1 MRSLFLKIFL
11 SFWLALALSVVLAIL
26 VTLAMR
32 PQRDSATWEA
42 LRAKALTEAVQAYEQ
57 GGEPVVREYL
67 EDLEQSH
74 HVRAFLFDEQG
85 NELSQRPAPPWAERI
100 ARGRAM
106 RRPPGFWAKWMPER
120 FMRQSTTGA
129 SGRPFTLVIE
139 LPPGPRL
146 FFGPHGVPGLGLLI
160 AIVSSGVVSYV
171 LARYLTAP
179 VVRLRTATQQLA
191 AGDLTARAEA
201 PPKRRRDEIAEL
213 VRDFNGM
220 APLVGHRVELIVREE
235 TSTELQLSDPS
246 FVQCFVICN
255 KVGEWLTGNLLGPIV
270 VNAQNRLLNDVS
282 HELRSPLAR
291 LNVALG
297 LARQRTGPEAQGA
310 LERIERE
317 AERLNELIGRLLEIA
332 RLESGEEVQ
341 KSAVNLAEML
351 HEICKDADFEAQSRN
366 CRVKCVIADACIV
379 MGHAR
384 LLHSA
389 IENVVRNAT
398 RYTREGTE
406 VEIRLEKAQDAK
418 GAEAVVRVADSGP
431 GVPEETLH
439 KLFRP
444 FYRLDDARN
453 RQTGGVGL
461 GLAITERTVR
471 LHGGR
476 VKAANRP
483 EGGLIVEIRLPLA
496 PVAAT
501 ESSVEK
507 MSVPAQG

>member
-42 LRAKALTEAVQAYEQ
+42 LRAKALGEAVQAYEQ
-57 GGEPVVREYL
+57 GGEPQVREYL

-100 ARGRAM
+100 ARARAM
-106 RRPPGFWAKWMPER
+106 RRSPGFWAKWMPER

-129 SGRPFTLVIE
+129 SGRQFTLVIE

-220 APLVGHRVELIVREE
+220 AARLEDL
-235 TSTELQLSDPS
+235 
-246 FVQCFVICN
+246 
-255 KVGEWLTGNLLGPIV
+255 

-379 MGHAR
+379 MDHAG

-389 IENVVRNAT
+389 MENVVRNAT

-418 GAEAVVRVADSGP
+418 GPEAVVRVADSGP

-439 KLFRP
+439 KL
-444 FYRLDDARN
+444 
-453 RQTGGVGL
+453 
-461 GLAITERTVR
+461 
-471 LHGGR
+471 
-476 VKAANRP
+476 
-483 EGGLIVEIRLPLA
+483 
-496 PVAAT
+496 
-501 ESSVEK
+501 
-507 MSVPAQG
+507 

>member
-57 GGEPVVREYL
+57 GGEQQLREYL

-129 SGRPFTLVIE
+129 SGRQFTLVIE

-220 APLVGHRVELIVREE
+220 AAR
-235 TSTELQLSDPS
+235 LQDL
-246 FVQCFVICN
+246 
-255 KVGEWLTGNLLGPIV
+255 
-270 VNAQNRLLNDVS
+270 VNAQSRLLNDVS

-317 AERLNELIGRLLEIA
+317 AERLNELIGRLLAIA
-332 RLESGEEVQ
+332 RLESSEEAIQ
-341 KSAVNLAEML
+341 KSAVNFGEML
-351 HEICKDADFEAQSRN
+351 HKICKDADYEAQSRN

-379 MGHAR
+379 MGHAG

-406 VEIRLEKAQDAK
+406 VEIRLKKAQDAK
-418 GAEAVVRVADSGP
+418 GSEAVVRVTDSGP
-431 GVPEETLH
+431 GVPEEALH

-471 LHGGR
+471 LHGGK

-507 MSVPAQG
+507 MSMPAQG

>member
-106 RRPPGFWAKWMPER
+106 RRSPGFWAKWMPER

-160 AIVSSGVVSYV
+160 AIVSSGVVSYF

-220 APLVGHRVELIVREE
+220 AARLEDL
-235 TSTELQLSDPS
+235 
-246 FVQCFVICN
+246 
-255 KVGEWLTGNLLGPIV
+255 

-317 AERLNELIGRLLEIA
+317 AERLNELIGRLLAIA
-332 RLESGEEVQ
+332 RLESGEEAIQ
-341 KSAVNLAEML
+341 KSAVNLEEML
-351 HEICKDADFEAQSRN
+351 HEICKDADFEAQNRN

-379 MGHAR
+379 MGHAG

-418 GAEAVVRVADSGP
+418 GSEAVVRVTDSGP

-483 EGGLIVEIRLPLA
+483 QGGLIVEIRLPLA
-496 PVAAT
+496 PRAAT

-507 MSVPAQG
+507 MSVPAEG

>member
-1 MRSLFLKIFL
+1 MRSLFLKIFV

-106 RRPPGFWAKWMPER
+106 RRSPGFWAKWMPER

-129 SGRPFTLVIE
+129 SGRQFTLVIE

-220 APLVGHRVELIVREE
+220 AARLEDL
-235 TSTELQLSDPS
+235 
-246 FVQCFVICN
+246 
-255 KVGEWLTGNLLGPIV
+255 

-317 AERLNELIGRLLEIA
+317 AERLNELIGRLLAIA
-332 RLESGEEVQ
+332 RLESGEEAIQ
-341 KSAVNLAEML
+341 KSAVNLEEML
-351 HEICKDADFEAQSRN
+351 HEICKDADFEAQNRN

-379 MGHAR
+379 MGHAG

-418 GAEAVVRVADSGP
+418 GPEAVVRVADSGP
-431 GVPEETLH
+431 GVPEEALH

-483 EGGLIVEIRLPLA
+483 QGGLIVEIRLPLA
-496 PVAAT
+496 PRAAT

-507 MSVPAQG
+507 MSVPAEG

>member
-160 AIVSSGVVSYV
+160 AIVSSGVVSYF

-220 APLVGHRVELIVREE
+220 AARLEDL
-235 TSTELQLSDPS
+235 
-246 FVQCFVICN
+246 
-255 KVGEWLTGNLLGPIV
+255 

-317 AERLNELIGRLLEIA
+317 AERLNELIGRLLAIA
-332 RLESGEEVQ
+332 RLESGEEAIQ
-341 KSAVNLAEML
+341 KSAVNLEEML

-418 GAEAVVRVADSGP
+418 GSEAVVRVTDSGP

-483 EGGLIVEIRLPLA
+483 QGGLIVEIRLPLA
-496 PVAAT
+496 PRAAT

-507 MSVPAQG
+507 MSVPAEG

>member
-160 AIVSSGVVSYV
+160 AIVSSGVVSYF

-220 APLVGHRVELIVREE
+220 AARLEDL
-235 TSTELQLSDPS
+235 
-246 FVQCFVICN
+246 
-255 KVGEWLTGNLLGPIV
+255 

-317 AERLNELIGRLLEIA
+317 AERLNELIGRLLAIA
-332 RLESGEEVQ
+332 RLESGEEAMQ
-341 KSAVNLAEML
+341 RSAVNLGGML

-366 CRVKCVIADACIV
+366 CRVECVIADACVV
-379 MGHAR
+379 MGHAG

-389 IENVVRNAT
+389 MENVVRNAT

-418 GAEAVVRVADSGP
+418 GPEAVVRVADSGP
-431 GVPEETLH
+431 GVPEEALH

-461 GLAITERTVR
+461 GLAITDRTVR

>member
-11 SFWLALALSVVLAIL
+11 SFWLALTLSVVLAIL

-42 LRAKALTEAVQAYEQ
+42 LRTKALTETVQAYEQ
-57 GGEPVVREYL
+57 GGEPQVREYL

-106 RRPPGFWAKWMPER
+106 RRSPGFWAKWMPER
-120 FMRQSTTGA
+120 FMRQSTTGT
-129 SGRPFTLVIE
+129 SGRQFTLVIE

-220 APLVGHRVELIVREE
+220 AARLEDL
-235 TSTELQLSDPS
+235 
-246 FVQCFVICN
+246 
-255 KVGEWLTGNLLGPIV
+255 

-317 AERLNELIGRLLEIA
+317 AERLNELIGRLLAIA
-332 RLESGEEVQ
+332 RLESGEEAIQ
-341 KSAVNLAEML
+341 KSAVNLEEML

-379 MGHAR
+379 MEHAG

-406 VEIRLEKAQDAK
+406 VEIRLKKAQDAK
-418 GAEAVVRVADSGP
+418 GSEAVVRVTDSGP
-431 GVPEETLH
+431 GVPEEALH

-496 PVAAT
+496 PLAAT

-507 MSVPAQG
+507 MSVPAEG

>member
-1 MRSLFLKIFL
+1 MRSLFLKIFV

-42 LRAKALTEAVQAYEQ
+42 LRAKALGEAVQAYEQ
-57 GGEPVVREYL
+57 GGEPQVREYL

-129 SGRPFTLVIE
+129 SGRQFTLVIE

-160 AIVSSGVVSYV
+160 AIVSSGVVSYF

-220 APLVGHRVELIVREE
+220 AARLEDL
-235 TSTELQLSDPS
+235 
-246 FVQCFVICN
+246 
-255 KVGEWLTGNLLGPIV
+255 

-317 AERLNELIGRLLEIA
+317 AERLNELIGRLLAIA
-332 RLESGEEVQ
+332 RLESGEEAVQ
-341 KSAVNLAEML
+341 KSAVNLEEML

-379 MGHAR
+379 MGHAG

-398 RYTREGTE
+398 RYTLEGTE
-406 VEIRLEKAQDAK
+406 VEIRLEKAQDAN
-418 GAEAVVRVADSGP
+418 GAEAVVRVTDSGP
-431 GVPEETLH
+431 GVPEEDLH

>member
-1 MRSLFLKIFL
+1 MRSLFLKIFV

-106 RRPPGFWAKWMPER
+106 RRSPGFWAKWMPER

-129 SGRPFTLVIE
+129 SGRQFTLVIE

-220 APLVGHRVELIVREE
+220 AARLEDL
-235 TSTELQLSDPS
+235 
-246 FVQCFVICN
+246 
-255 KVGEWLTGNLLGPIV
+255 

-317 AERLNELIGRLLEIA
+317 AERLNELIGRLLAIA
-332 RLESGEEVQ
+332 RLESGEEAMQ
-341 KSAVNLAEML
+341 RSAVNLGGML

-366 CRVKCVIADACIV
+366 CRVKCVIADACVV
-379 MGHAR
+379 MGHAG

-389 IENVVRNAT
+389 MENVVRNAT

-418 GAEAVVRVADSGP
+418 GSEAVVRVTDSGP

>member
-1 MRSLFLKIFL
+1 MRSLFLKIFV

-42 LRAKALTEAVQAYEQ
+42 LRAKALGEAVQAYEQ
-57 GGEPVVREYL
+57 GGEPQVREYL

-129 SGRPFTLVIE
+129 SGRQFTLVIE

-160 AIVSSGVVSYV
+160 AIVSSGVVSFV

-220 APLVGHRVELIVREE
+220 AARLEDL
-235 TSTELQLSDPS
+235 
-246 FVQCFVICN
+246 
-255 KVGEWLTGNLLGPIV
+255 

-317 AERLNELIGRLLEIA
+317 AERLNELIGRLLAIA
-332 RLESGEEVQ
+332 RLESGEEAVQ
-341 KSAVNLAEML
+341 KSAVNLEEML

-379 MGHAR
+379 MGHAG

-398 RYTREGTE
+398 RYTLEGTE
-406 VEIRLEKAQDAK
+406 VEIRLEKAQDAN
-418 GAEAVVRVADSGP
+418 GAEAVVRVTDSGP
-431 GVPEETLH
+431 GVPEEDLH

>member
-57 GGEPVVREYL
+57 GGEPQAREYL

-129 SGRPFTLVIE
+129 GRPFTLVIE

-160 AIVSSGVVSYV
+160 AIVSSGVVSYF

-220 APLVGHRVELIVREE
+220 AARLEDL
-235 TSTELQLSDPS
+235 
-246 FVQCFVICN
+246 
-255 KVGEWLTGNLLGPIV
+255 

-317 AERLNELIGRLLEIA
+317 AERLNELIGRLLAIA
-332 RLESGEEVQ
+332 RLESGEEAVQ
-341 KSAVNLAEML
+341 KSAVNLEEML

-379 MGHAR
+379 MGHAG

-398 RYTREGTE
+398 RYTLEGTE
-406 VEIRLEKAQDAK
+406 VEIRLEKAQDAN
-418 GAEAVVRVADSGP
+418 GAEAVVRVTDSGP
-431 GVPEETLH
+431 GVPEEALH

>member
-129 SGRPFTLVIE
+129 SGRQFTLVIE

-220 APLVGHRVELIVREE
+220 AARLEDL
-235 TSTELQLSDPS
+235 
-246 FVQCFVICN
+246 
-255 KVGEWLTGNLLGPIV
+255 

-317 AERLNELIGRLLEIA
+317 AERLNELIGRLLAIA
-332 RLESGEEVQ
+332 RLESGEEAVQ
-341 KSAVNLAEML
+341 KSAVNLEEML

-379 MGHAR
+379 MGHAG

-406 VEIRLEKAQDAK
+406 VEIRLEKAQDAN
-418 GAEAVVRVADSGP
+418 GAEAVVRVTDSGP
-431 GVPEETLH
+431 GVPEEDLH

>member
-57 GGEPVVREYL
+57 GGEPQAREYL

-129 SGRPFTLVIE
+129 SGRQFTLVIE

-160 AIVSSGVVSYV
+160 AIVSSGVVSYF

-220 APLVGHRVELIVREE
+220 AARLEDL
-235 TSTELQLSDPS
+235 
-246 FVQCFVICN
+246 
-255 KVGEWLTGNLLGPIV
+255 

-317 AERLNELIGRLLEIA
+317 AERLNELIGRLLAIA
-332 RLESGEEVQ
+332 RLESGEEAVQ
-341 KSAVNLAEML
+341 KSAVNLEEML

>member
-57 GGEPVVREYL
+57 GGEPQVRDYL
-67 EDLEQSH
+67 EDLAQSH
-74 HVRAFLFDEQG
+74 HVHAFLFDEQG

-120 FMRQSTTGA
+120 FMRQSTTGD
-129 SGRPFTLVIE
+129 SGRQFTLVIE
-139 LPPGPRL
+139 LPPGPRI

-160 AIVSSGVVSYV
+160 AIVSSGVVSYF

-220 APLVGHRVELIVREE
+220 AARLEDL
-235 TSTELQLSDPS
+235 
-246 FVQCFVICN
+246 
-255 KVGEWLTGNLLGPIV
+255 

-317 AERLNELIGRLLEIA
+317 AERLNELIGRLLTIA
-332 RLESGEEVQ
+332 RLESGEEAVQ
-341 KSAVNLAEML
+341 KSAVNLEEML

-418 GAEAVVRVADSGP
+418 GAEAVVRVTDSGP
-431 GVPEETLH
+431 GVPEEVLD

-507 MSVPAQG
+507 MSVPAQC

>member
-1 MRSLFLKIFL
+1 MRSLFLKIFV

-129 SGRPFTLVIE
+129 SGRQFTLVIE

-220 APLVGHRVELIVREE
+220 AARLEDL
-235 TSTELQLSDPS
+235 
-246 FVQCFVICN
+246 
-255 KVGEWLTGNLLGPIV
+255 

-317 AERLNELIGRLLEIA
+317 AERLNELIGRLLAIA
-332 RLESGEEVQ
+332 RLESGEEAMQ
-341 KSAVNLAEML
+341 RSAVNLGGML

-366 CRVKCVIADACIV
+366 CRVKCVIADACVV
-379 MGHAR
+379 MGHAG

-389 IENVVRNAT
+389 MENVVRNAT

-418 GAEAVVRVADSGP
+418 GPEAVVRVADSGP
-431 GVPEETLH
+431 GVPEEALH

>member
-160 AIVSSGVVSYV
+160 AIVSSGVVSYF

-220 APLVGHRVELIVREE
+220 AARLEDL
-235 TSTELQLSDPS
+235 
-246 FVQCFVICN
+246 
-255 KVGEWLTGNLLGPIV
+255 

-406 VEIRLEKAQDAK
+406 VEIRLEKAQDAN
-418 GAEAVVRVADSGP
+418 GAEAVVRVTDSGP
-431 GVPEETLH
+431 GVPEEDLH

>member
-57 GGEPVVREYL
+57 GGEPQAREYL

-220 APLVGHRVELIVREE
+220 AARLEDL
-235 TSTELQLSDPS
+235 
-246 FVQCFVICN
+246 
-255 KVGEWLTGNLLGPIV
+255 

-351 HEICKDADFEAQSRN
+351 HEICKDADFEAQNRN

-379 MGHAR
+379 MGHAG

-418 GAEAVVRVADSGP
+418 GSEAVVRVTDSGP
-431 GVPEETLH
+431 GVPEEDLH

-501 ESSVEK
+501 GSSVEK
-507 MSVPAQG
+507 VSVPAQG

>member
-106 RRPPGFWAKWMPER
+106 RRSPGFWAKWMPER

-129 SGRPFTLVIE
+129 SGRQFTLVIE

-220 APLVGHRVELIVREE
+220 AARLEDL
-235 TSTELQLSDPS
+235 
-246 FVQCFVICN
+246 
-255 KVGEWLTGNLLGPIV
+255 

-317 AERLNELIGRLLEIA
+317 AERLNELIGRLLAIA
-332 RLESGEEVQ
+332 RLESGEEAMQ
-341 KSAVNLAEML
+341 RSAVNLGGML

-366 CRVKCVIADACIV
+366 CRVKCVIADACVV
-379 MGHAR
+379 MGHAG

-389 IENVVRNAT
+389 MENVVRNAT

-418 GAEAVVRVADSGP
+418 GPEAVVRVADSGP
-431 GVPEETLH
+431 GVPEEALH

-496 PVAAT
+496 PRAAT

-507 MSVPAQG
+507 MSVPAEG

>member
-160 AIVSSGVVSYV
+160 AIVSSGVVSYF

-220 APLVGHRVELIVREE
+220 AARLEDL
-235 TSTELQLSDPS
+235 
-246 FVQCFVICN
+246 
-255 KVGEWLTGNLLGPIV
+255 

-317 AERLNELIGRLLEIA
+317 AERLNELIGRLLAIA
-332 RLESGEEVQ
+332 RLESGEEAIQ
-341 KSAVNLAEML
+341 KSAVNLEEML

-406 VEIRLEKAQDAK
+406 VEIRLEKAQDAN
-418 GAEAVVRVADSGP
+418 GAEAVVRVTDSGP
-431 GVPEETLH
+431 GVPEEDLH

>member
-11 SFWLALALSVVLAIL
+11 SFWLALTLSVVLAIL

-42 LRAKALTEAVQAYEQ
+42 LRTKALTETVQAYEQ
-57 GGEPVVREYL
+57 GGEPQVREYL

-85 NELSQRPAPPWAERI
+85 NELSQRLAPPWAERI

-120 FMRQSTTGA
+120 FMRQSTTGT
-129 SGRPFTLVIE
+129 SGRQFTLVIE

-220 APLVGHRVELIVREE
+220 AARLEDL
-235 TSTELQLSDPS
+235 
-246 FVQCFVICN
+246 
-255 KVGEWLTGNLLGPIV
+255 

-317 AERLNELIGRLLEIA
+317 AERLNELIGRLLAIA
-332 RLESGEEVQ
+332 RLESGEEAIQ
-341 KSAVNLAEML
+341 KSAVNLGEML

-379 MGHAR
+379 MEHAG

-406 VEIRLEKAQDAK
+406 VEIRLKKAQDAK
-418 GAEAVVRVADSGP
+418 GSEAVVRVTDSGP
-431 GVPEETLH
+431 GVPEEALH

-496 PVAAT
+496 PLAAT

-507 MSVPAQG
+507 MSVPAEG

>member
-1 MRSLFLKIFL
+1 MRSLFLKIFV

-42 LRAKALTEAVQAYEQ
+42 LRAKALGEAVQAYEQ
-57 GGEPVVREYL
+57 GGEPQVREYL

-100 ARGRAM
+100 ARGRGM

-129 SGRPFTLVIE
+129 SGRQFTLVIE

-160 AIVSSGVVSYV
+160 AIVSSGVVSYF

-220 APLVGHRVELIVREE
+220 AARLEDL
-235 TSTELQLSDPS
+235 
-246 FVQCFVICN
+246 
-255 KVGEWLTGNLLGPIV
+255 

-317 AERLNELIGRLLEIA
+317 AERLNELIGRLLAIA
-332 RLESGEEVQ
+332 RLESGEEAVQ
-341 KSAVNLAEML
+341 KSAVNLEEML

-406 VEIRLEKAQDAK
+406 VEIRLEKAQDAN
-418 GAEAVVRVADSGP
+418 GAEAVVRVTDSGP
-431 GVPEETLH
+431 GVPEEDLH

>member
-42 LRAKALTEAVQAYEQ
+42 LRAKALGEAVQAYEQ
-57 GGEPVVREYL
+57 GGEPQVREYL

-74 HVRAFLFDEQG
+74 DVRAFLFDEQG

-129 SGRPFTLVIE
+129 SGRQFTLVIE

-160 AIVSSGVVSYV
+160 AIVSSGVVSYF

-220 APLVGHRVELIVREE
+220 AARLEDL
-235 TSTELQLSDPS
+235 
-246 FVQCFVICN
+246 
-255 KVGEWLTGNLLGPIV
+255 

>member
-11 SFWLALALSVVLAIL
+11 SFWLALTLSVVLAIL

-42 LRAKALTEAVQAYEQ
+42 LRTKALTETVQAYEQ
-57 GGEPVVREYL
+57 GGEPQVREYL

-106 RRPPGFWAKWMPER
+106 RRSPGFWAKWMPER
-120 FMRQSTTGA
+120 FMRQSTTGT
-129 SGRPFTLVIE
+129 SGRQFTLVIE

-220 APLVGHRVELIVREE
+220 AARLEDL
-235 TSTELQLSDPS
+235 
-246 FVQCFVICN
+246 
-255 KVGEWLTGNLLGPIV
+255 

-317 AERLNELIGRLLEIA
+317 AERLNELIGRLLAIA
-332 RLESGEEVQ
+332 RLESGEEAIQ
-341 KSAVNLAEML
+341 KSAVNLGEML

-379 MGHAR
+379 MEHAG

-406 VEIRLEKAQDAK
+406 VEIRLEKVQDAK
-418 GAEAVVRVADSGP
+418 SAEAVVRVTDSGP
-431 GVPEETLH
+431 GVPEEALH

-496 PVAAT
+496 PLAAT

-507 MSVPAQG
+507 MSVPAEG

>member
-11 SFWLALALSVVLAIL
+11 SFWLALTLSVVLAIL

-42 LRAKALTEAVQAYEQ
+42 LRTKALTETVQAYEQ
-57 GGEPVVREYL
+57 GGEPQVREYL

-106 RRPPGFWAKWMPER
+106 RRSPGFWAKWMPER
-120 FMRQSTTGA
+120 FMRQSTTGT
-129 SGRPFTLVIE
+129 SGRQFTLVIE
-139 LPPGPRL
+139 LPPGPRI

-160 AIVSSGVVSYV
+160 AIVSSGVVSYF

-220 APLVGHRVELIVREE
+220 AARLEDL
-235 TSTELQLSDPS
+235 
-246 FVQCFVICN
+246 
-255 KVGEWLTGNLLGPIV
+255 

-317 AERLNELIGRLLEIA
+317 AERLNELIGRLLTIA
-332 RLESGEEVQ
+332 RLESGEEAVQ
-341 KSAVNLAEML
+341 KSAVNLEEML

-418 GAEAVVRVADSGP
+418 GAEAVVRVTDSGP
-431 GVPEETLH
+431 GVPEEVLH

-496 PVAAT
+496 PGAAT

-507 MSVPAQG
+507 MSVPAGG

>member
-160 AIVSSGVVSYV
+160 AIVSSGVVSYF

-220 APLVGHRVELIVREE
+220 AARLEDL
-235 TSTELQLSDPS
+235 
-246 FVQCFVICN
+246 
-255 KVGEWLTGNLLGPIV
+255 

-461 GLAITERTVR
+461 GLAITDRTVR